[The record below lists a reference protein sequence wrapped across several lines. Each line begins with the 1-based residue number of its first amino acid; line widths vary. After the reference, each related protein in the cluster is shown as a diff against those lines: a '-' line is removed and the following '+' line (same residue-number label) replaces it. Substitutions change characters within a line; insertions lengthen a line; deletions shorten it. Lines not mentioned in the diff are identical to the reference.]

1 MAFVVHV
8 QSLVGLKTTTKL
20 STLSKTELVLHLQG
34 RQQVAGFSQACPG
47 SVQLLQQLVLRLLQ
61 CADLSLGSPDVLL
74 PPLNVLLQPSHL
86 WVGQTAIRVGGG
98 GGLGGVETHR

>member
-8 QSLVGLKTTTKL
+8 QSLVGLKTTTKWA
-20 STLSKTELVLHLQG
+20 LHLQG

-61 CADLSLGSPDVLL
+61 RADLSLGGPDVLL

-86 WVGQTAIRVGGG
+86 WVGRTAIRVG